1 MSQRPKGK
9 GGEKLMKKIN
19 MSKIAGLISPVVFLA
34 TPAAA
39 LAQNNLVPSAIQPIN
54 NIIVVVR
61 GIIQFI
67 LILAFV
73 IAFIMLI
80 VGGLRWILAGGD
92 EKSVE
97 KARNTITA
105 ALIGLVIVL
114 VAYAIIR
121 IVEVFFNVTLISGSI
136 SVPVFNAP

>member
-1 MSQRPKGK
+1 
-9 GGEKLMKKIN
+9 MKKVNII
-19 MSKIAGLISPVVFLA
+19 KIAGLISPVVLLA
-34 TPAAA
+34 APATA
-39 LAQNNLVPSAIQPIN
+39 LAQNLVPSTIAPIN
-54 NIIVVVR
+54 NIVVVVK

-67 LILAFV
+67 LIVAFV

-80 VGGLRWILAGGD
+80 IGGLRWILAGGD

-121 IVEVFFNVTLISGSI
+121 IVEVFFNVTLITGAV
-136 SVPVFNAP
+136 SVPVFSAP

>member
-1 MSQRPKGK
+1 MR
-9 GGEKLMKKIN
+9 KIN
-19 MSKIAGLISPVVFLA
+19 LSKIAGLISPVVFLA
-34 TPAAA
+34 APAAA
-39 LAQNNLVPSAIQPIN
+39 LAQTNLVPTTIAPIN
-54 NIIVVVR
+54 NIIVVIR
-61 GIIQFI
+61 GIIQLI
-67 LILAFV
+67 LIIAFV

-80 VGGLRWILAGGD
+80 IGGLRWILAGGD

-121 IVEVFFNVTLISGSI
+121 IVEVFFNVTLITGPI
-136 SVPVFNAP
+136 SVLTFTTL

>member
-1 MSQRPKGK
+1 
-9 GGEKLMKKIN
+9 MKKVNII
-19 MSKIAGLISPVVFLA
+19 KIAGLISPVVLLA
-34 TPAAA
+34 APATA
-39 LAQNNLVPSAIQPIN
+39 LAQVLVPTTIAPIN
-54 NIIVVVR
+54 NIVVVVK

-67 LILAFV
+67 LIIAFV

-80 VGGLRWILAGGD
+80 IGGLRWILAGGD

-121 IVEVFFNVTLISGSI
+121 IVEVFFNVTLITGAV
-136 SVPVFNAP
+136 SVPRFDAP